1 MRKLSLAASA
11 LAWALG
17 GCTSMQQAQFQADV
31 AAFNNDVVLIDSTIA
46 AASAALANNCAKLA
60 ATGQTLASFIGKSSA
75 AGAGLTGIDAAI
87 VSYCQAHPTDIA
99 TAIAATATAISA
111 GKAAHAAAKAGN

>member
-11 LAWALG
+11 LACALV

-31 AAFNNDVVLIDSTIA
+31 AAFNTDVMLIDSTIA
-46 AASAALANNCAKLA
+46 AASAALAKNCAKLA
-60 ATGQTLASFIGKSSA
+60 ATGQGLAGLIGRSSA

-87 VSYCQAHPTDIA
+87 VSYCQAQPTDIA
-99 TAIAATATAISA
+99 TAIDATAAAISA